1 MGILTTVLTRVGLP
15 IAVLVIGGLVLSR
28 FKDPILGAI
37 TAGAQTVGGAI
48 TQPIAGLFQG
58 IGQGISNIPQLP
70 EFPDIFGNIFGG
82 FQKGFD
88 NFFAPDVSQ
97 PFSGFD
103 PNEPKIVSPCK
114 CGSVFDFNSR
124 EERCLPCDPVPAS
137 VVEGAERTADDPPV
151 FKIQLSKTDPVQF
164 LTFDQIND
172 LFGFAV
178 NDPVVSIID
187 FKSTDFRERV
197 PVTHRAASTF
207 FDNQGDAIF
216 FLGNV
221 SPFAKIGQGLAL
233 DPNLQSV

>member
-1 MGILTTVLTRVGLP
+1 MGLLTRIGIPLIIGVGV
-15 IAVLVIGGLVLSR
+15 ALVLSR
-28 FKDPILGAI
+28 FKDPILGAL

-58 IGQGISNIPQLP
+58 IGAGIRNIPVLP
-70 EFPDIFGNIFGG
+70 EFPDIFGDLFGG

-88 NFFAPDVSQ
+88 NFFAPDVNV
-97 PFSGFD
+97 PFAGFD
-103 PNEPKIVSPCK
+103 PNEPKLISPCK
-114 CGSVFDFNSR
+114 CGSVFDFGVR

-137 VVEGAERTADDPPV
+137 VAEGAERTADQPAV
-151 FKIQLSKTDPVQF
+151 FKIQLSKSDPVQF

-178 NDPVVSIID
+178 NDPVKAIVD

-197 PVTHRAASTF
+197 PVTQGSLEAFDRAG
-207 FDNQGDAIF
+207 GDPIF

-221 SPFAKIGQGLAL
+221 SPTAKIGVGLAL
-233 DPNLQSV
+233 EPLDSV